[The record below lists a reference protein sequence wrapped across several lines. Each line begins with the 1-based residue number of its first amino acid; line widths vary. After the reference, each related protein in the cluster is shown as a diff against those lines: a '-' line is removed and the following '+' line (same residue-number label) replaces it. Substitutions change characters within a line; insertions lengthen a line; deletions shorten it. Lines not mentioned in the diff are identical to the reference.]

1 MVIGIVL
8 IITVLII
15 ISIAVK
21 RHIVKGHST
30 VSFAEAMDLVE
41 LPIIT
46 VQNNN
51 TKINLLLDT
60 GSNASYISPNIL
72 KDLKY
77 DEIEISNTTI
87 GFGGEATHTRGCNM
101 KIKYKKLSFEDTF
114 IIMESDE
121 VFTALK
127 QGCGVQVHGILG
139 SKFFDRY
146 SYVIDFGELVAYIK

>member
-8 IITVLII
+8 IIIALII
-15 ISIAVK
+15 ITIAVK
-21 RHIVKGHST
+21 RHVVRGHST
-30 VSFAEAMDLVE
+30 VSFAEAMDLVD

-60 GSNASYISPNIL
+60 GSNSSYISPSIL

-77 DEIEISNTTI
+77 DEIELTNTTI

-101 KIKYKKLSFEDTF
+101 KIKYKKLSFKDTF

-127 QGCGVQVHGILG
+127 QGYGVQVHGILG

-146 SYVIDFGELVAYIK
+146 SYVIDFGELIAYIK